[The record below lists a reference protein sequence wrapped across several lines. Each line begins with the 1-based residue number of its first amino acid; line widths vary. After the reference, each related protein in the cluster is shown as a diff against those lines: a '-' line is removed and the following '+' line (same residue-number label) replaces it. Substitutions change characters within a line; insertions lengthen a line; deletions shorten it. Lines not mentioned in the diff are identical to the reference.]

1 MSVLKIT
8 KDNFEA
14 EVLKS
19 EGKVLIDFW
28 ATWCGPCKMIAP
40 VIEDVAAEC
49 KDIKVG
55 KIDVD
60 TEGELAVKFGV
71 MSIPTLI
78 VFENGEEKNRA
89 IGFHSKSEILELL
102 K

>member
-8 KDNFEA
+8 KDNFEN
-14 EVLKS
+14 EVINS
-19 EGKVLIDFW
+19 EVPVLVDFW

-40 VIEDVAAEC
+40 VIEEIAAERE
-49 KDIKVG
+49 DIKVC

-60 TEGELAVKFGV
+60 AEGELAVKFGV
-71 MSIPTLI
+71 MSIPTLVI
-78 VFENGEEKNRA
+78 FENGEEKNRV
-89 IGFHSKSEILELL
+89 IGFHSKTEILELL

>member
-8 KDNFEA
+8 KDNFET

-19 EGKVLIDFW
+19 EKPVLLDFW

-40 VIEDVAAEC
+40 VVEQIAEEC
-49 KDIKVG
+49 PDIKVG

-60 TEGELAVKFGV
+60 SEGALAVQFNV
-71 MSIPTLI
+71 MSIPTL
-78 VFENGEEKNRA
+78 VVMENGAEKTRA